1 MGKATFPDDHA
12 RLVADLSEQGADR
25 LHPADA
31 ALLLAVQAAVHE
43 LGVPMP
49 EVVGRMLLTAAKIAV
64 ITRGRHFTAE
74 ACTAMGEAVASG
86 ALRHLERRPPS
97 TLH

>member
-1 MGKATFPDDHA
+1 MSKATFPDEHA
-12 RLVADLSEQGADR
+12 ALVADLSERGADA

-31 ALLLAVQAAVHE
+31 ALLLAVQAAVNE
-43 LGVPMP
+43 LGVPMT
-49 EVVGRMLLTAAKIAV
+49 EVVARMLLVAAKIAV

-86 ALRHLERRPPS
+86 ALRDLERRPPR